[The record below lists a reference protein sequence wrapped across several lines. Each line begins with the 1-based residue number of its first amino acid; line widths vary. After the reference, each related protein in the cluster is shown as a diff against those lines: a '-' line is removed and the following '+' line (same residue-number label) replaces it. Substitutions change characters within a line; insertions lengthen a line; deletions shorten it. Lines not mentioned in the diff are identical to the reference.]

1 MVVKLKLFFDDL
13 VKVSKI
19 TKAKNKKIK
28 IFSLALISNS
38 LVFFDIL
45 IILYFANIFSQ
56 EIQFTNVITDFFL
69 AREFLLPV
77 VIFLRFF
84 FIYIEKI
91 ITINLQISVEK
102 NLRLHLLE
110 EVFVRGNVSV
120 SDAYF
125 YVNTL
130 SAQVGGFYS
139 TLSVFFGS
147 FIQIVVF
154 SGYLLLSNLNI
165 VLIFAGG
172 VLILFIPTFLLTK
185 LGRKY
190 AHVAYVSMNQ
200 ISKDIEKV
208 LDNLFLIKILKF
220 VNKELQNFENSL
232 QKFYKSRVNEVK
244 VGTVNA
250 LMPNFFT
257 LFLLSILIVFFD
269 FIKFLTFDFIGIL
282 LRLFQSLGIFNK
294 NIHTVSSYHVYLE
307 RLYEIESN
315 KDNINFDN
323 FRLID
328 KKNLSSAIEIKGLSF
343 RYLGMSEDMFSNL
356 NIKIPK
362 NEHTIITGPNGSGK
376 STLLG
381 LMSGIFYP
389 TEGEVIANVNKFGY
403 VSATPMILNA
413 SLRENLIYGADAT
426 ISDSELI
433 NLISQFKLFNEV
445 SSDTLDKKISNKSL
459 STGQMQKVSFI
470 RALAS
475 GIDLLVLDES
485 TSNLD
490 IQTKEIIFSVIRSQ
504 NITVINSTHNPEDF
518 KSIDNQIVI
527 HLNDEQRTVEFIKL

>member
-1 MVVKLKLFFDDL
+1 MIDKLRVFFDDL

-28 IFSLALISNS
+28 IISLALISNS

-56 EIQFTNVITDFFL
+56 EIQFNNAITDFFL
-69 AREFLLPV
+69 SKEFLLPL

-110 EVFVRGNVSV
+110 EVFTRGNVSV

-190 AHVAYVSMNQ
+190 AHIAYVSMNQ

-323 FRLID
+323 FKLID
-328 KKNLSSAIEIKGLSF
+328 DKNSISAIEIKELSF
-343 RYLGMSEDMFSNL
+343 RYLGMSEDMFCNL

-381 LMSGIFYP
+381 LMTGIFYP
-389 TEGEVIANVNKFGY
+389 TEGDVIANVHKFGY

-413 SLRENLIYGADAT
+413 SLRENLIYGAETT

-433 NLISQFKLFNEV
+433 NLISEFKLFNEV
-445 SSDTLDKKISNKSL
+445 SPDTLDKKISNKSL

-518 KSIDNQIVI
+518 KSIDNQIII

>member
-1 MVVKLKLFFDDL
+1 MIDKLRVFFDDL

-28 IFSLALISNS
+28 IISLALISNS

-45 IILYFANIFSQ
+45 IILYFSNLFSQ
-56 EIQFTNVITDFFL
+56 EIQFNNAITDYFL
-69 AREFLLPV
+69 EKEFLLPL

-147 FIQIVVF
+147 LIQIIVF
-154 SGYLLLSNLNI
+154 SGYLLISNLNI
-165 VLIFAGG
+165 VLIFGGG

-190 AHVAYVSMNQ
+190 AHIAYVSMNQ

-220 VNKELQNFENSL
+220 VNKELENFENSL
-232 QKFYKSRVNEVK
+232 KKFYQSRVNEVK

-257 LFLLSILIVFFD
+257 LFLLSVLIVFFD
-269 FIKFLTFDFIGIL
+269 FMKFLTFDFIGIL

-323 FRLID
+323 FKLVD
-328 KKNLSSAIEIKGLSF
+328 EKNTISAIEVKDLSF
-343 RYLGMSEDMFSNL
+343 RYLGMSEDMFCNL

-381 LMSGIFYP
+381 LMTGIFYP

-403 VSATPMILNA
+403 VSATPMILSA
-413 SLRENLIYGADAT
+413 SLKDNLLYGADSK

-433 NLISQFKLFNEV
+433 NLISEFKLFNEV
-445 SSDTLDKKISNKSL
+445 SSKTLDKKISNKSL

-490 IQTKEIIFSVIRSQ
+490 IETKETIFSVIKSQ

-518 KSIDNQIVI
+518 KSIDNQII
-527 HLNDEQRTVEFIKL
+527 INLNDDQRTVEFIKL

>member
-1 MVVKLKLFFDDL
+1 MIDKLRVFFDDL

-28 IFSLALISNS
+28 IISLALISNS

-56 EIQFTNVITDFFL
+56 EIQFNNAITDFFL
-69 AREFLLPV
+69 SKEFLLPL

-110 EVFVRGNVSV
+110 EVFTRGNVSV

-190 AHVAYVSMNQ
+190 AHIAYVSMNQ

-323 FRLID
+323 FKLID
-328 KKNLSSAIEIKGLSF
+328 DKNSISAIEIKELSF
-343 RYLGMSEDMFSNL
+343 RYLGMSEDMFCNL

-381 LMSGIFYP
+381 LMTGIFYP
-389 TEGEVIANVNKFGY
+389 TEGDVIANVHKFGY

-413 SLRENLIYGADAT
+413 SLRENLIYGAETT

-433 NLISQFKLFNEV
+433 NLISEFKLFNEV
-445 SSDTLDKKISNKSL
+445 SHDTLDKKISNKSL

-518 KSIDNQIVI
+518 KSIDNQIII

>member
-1 MVVKLKLFFDDL
+1 MIDKLKVFLDDL

-28 IFSLALISNS
+28 IVSLAFISNS

-45 IILYFANIFSQ
+45 IILYFSSMFSQ
-56 EIQFTNVITDFFL
+56 EIQFNNIITDYFL
-69 AREFLLPV
+69 EKEYLLPL

-84 FIYIEKI
+84 FIYLEKI

-147 FIQIVVF
+147 LIQIIVF

-165 VLIFAGG
+165 VLIFGG
-172 VLILFIPTFLLTK
+172 GILILFIPTFLLTK

-190 AHVAYVSMNQ
+190 AHIAYVSMNQ

-208 LDNLFLIKILKF
+208 LDNLFLIKILKL
-220 VNKELQNFENSL
+220 VKKELESFENSL
-232 QKFYKSRVNEVK
+232 RTFYQSRVNEVK
-244 VGTVNA
+244 VGTINA

-269 FIKFLTFDFIGIL
+269 FMRFLTFDFIGIL

-323 FRLID
+323 FKL
-328 KKNLSSAIEIKGLSF
+328 KKVKDSSVAVEIKNLSF
-343 RYLGMSEDMFSNL
+343 RYLGMSEDMFHNL
-356 NIKIPK
+356 NLKIPK

-381 LMSGIFYP
+381 LMTGIFYP
-389 TEGEVIANVNKFGY
+389 TDGEVVARVNKFGY

-413 SLRENLIYGADAT
+413 SLRDNLLYGSDIE
-426 ISDSELI
+426 ISNPELV
-433 NLISQFKLFNEV
+433 NLVSKFKLFNEV
-445 SSDTLDKKISNKSL
+445 NAKTLDKQISNKSL

-490 IQTKEIIFSVIRSQ
+490 NETKEIIFSVIKSQ
-504 NITVINSTHNPEDF
+504 AITVINSTHNPEDF
-518 KSIDNQIVI
+518 KSIDNQIII
-527 HLNDEQRTVEFIKL
+527 HLNDDQRTIEFIKL

>member
-1 MVVKLKLFFDDL
+1 MIDKIKVFFDDL

-19 TKAKNKKIK
+19 TKAKSKKIK
-28 IFSLALISNS
+28 IISLALISNS

-45 IILYFANIFSQ
+45 IILYFSKMFSQ
-56 EIQFTNVITDFFL
+56 DIQFNNAITDYFL
-69 AREFLLPV
+69 EKEFLLPL

-84 FIYIEKI
+84 FIYIEKM

-147 FIQIVVF
+147 LIQIIVF
-154 SGYLLLSNLNI
+154 SGYLLISNLNI
-165 VLIFAGG
+165 VLIFGGG
-172 VLILFIPTFLLTK
+172 VLILFMPTFLLTK

-190 AHVAYVSMNQ
+190 AHITYVSMNQ

-220 VNKELQNFENSL
+220 VNKELENFENSL
-232 QKFYKSRVNEVK
+232 KKFYQSRVNEVK

-257 LFLLSILIVFFD
+257 LFLLSVLIVFFD
-269 FIKFLTFDFIGIL
+269 FMKFLTFDFIGIL

-323 FRLID
+323 FKLVD
-328 KKNLSSAIEIKGLSF
+328 EKNTISAIEVKDLSF
-343 RYLGMSEDMFSNL
+343 RYLGMSEDMFCNL

-381 LMSGIFYP
+381 LMTGIFYP

-403 VSATPMILNA
+403 VSATPMILSA
-413 SLRENLIYGADAT
+413 SLKDNLLYGADSK

-433 NLISQFKLFNEV
+433 NLISEFKLFNEV
-445 SSDTLDKKISNKSL
+445 SSKTLDKKISNKTL

-490 IQTKEIIFSVIRSQ
+490 IETKETIFSIIKSQ

-518 KSIDNQIVI
+518 KSIDNQII
-527 HLNDEQRTVEFIKL
+527 INLNDDQRTVEFIKL

>member
-1 MVVKLKLFFDDL
+1 MIDKLRVFFDDL

-28 IFSLALISNS
+28 IISLALISNS

-45 IILYFANIFSQ
+45 IILYFSNLFSQ
-56 EIQFTNVITDFFL
+56 EIQFNNVITDYFL
-69 AREFLLPV
+69 EKEFLLPL

-147 FIQIVVF
+147 LIQIIVF
-154 SGYLLLSNLNI
+154 SGYLLISNLNI
-165 VLIFAGG
+165 VLIFGGG

-190 AHVAYVSMNQ
+190 AHIAYVSMNQ

-220 VNKELQNFENSL
+220 VNKELENFENSL
-232 QKFYKSRVNEVK
+232 KKFYQSRVNEVK

-257 LFLLSILIVFFD
+257 LFLLSVLIVFFD
-269 FIKFLTFDFIGIL
+269 FMKFLTFDFIGIL

-323 FRLID
+323 FKLVD
-328 KKNLSSAIEIKGLSF
+328 EKNTISAIEVKDLSF
-343 RYLGMSEDMFSNL
+343 RYLGMSEDMFCNL

-381 LMSGIFYP
+381 LMTGIFYP

-403 VSATPMILNA
+403 VSATPMILSA
-413 SLRENLIYGADAT
+413 SLKDNLLYGADSK

-433 NLISQFKLFNEV
+433 NLISEFKLFNEV
-445 SSDTLDKKISNKSL
+445 SSKTLDKKISNKSL

-490 IQTKEIIFSVIRSQ
+490 IETKETIFSVIKSQ

-518 KSIDNQIVI
+518 KSIDNQII
-527 HLNDEQRTVEFIKL
+527 INLNDDQRTVEFIKL

>member
-1 MVVKLKLFFDDL
+1 MVDKLKVFFDDL

-28 IFSLALISNS
+28 IISLALISNS

-56 EIQFTNVITDFFL
+56 EIQFNNTITDFFL
-69 AREFLLPV
+69 SKEFLLPV

-110 EVFVRGNVSV
+110 EVFTRGNVSV

-190 AHVAYVSMNQ
+190 AHIAYVSMNQ

-323 FRLID
+323 FKLID
-328 KKNLSSAIEIKGLSF
+328 DKNSISAIELKELSI
-343 RYLGMSEDMFSNL
+343 RYLGMSEDMFCNL

-381 LMSGIFYP
+381 LMTGIFYP
-389 TEGEVIANVNKFGY
+389 TEGDVIANVNKFGY

-413 SLRENLIYGADAT
+413 SLRENLIYGAETT

-433 NLISQFKLFNEV
+433 NLISEFKLFNEV

-518 KSIDNQIVI
+518 KSIDNQIII

>member
-1 MVVKLKLFFDDL
+1 MVDKLKVFFDDL

-28 IFSLALISNS
+28 IISLALISNS

-56 EIQFTNVITDFFL
+56 EIQFNNTITDFFL
-69 AREFLLPV
+69 SKEFLLPV

-110 EVFVRGNVSV
+110 EVFTRGNVSV

-190 AHVAYVSMNQ
+190 AHIAYVSMNQ

-381 LMSGIFYP
+381 LMTGIFYP
-389 TEGEVIANVNKFGY
+389 TEGDVIANVNKFGY

-413 SLRENLIYGADAT
+413 SLRENLIYGAETT

-433 NLISQFKLFNEV
+433 NLISEFKLFNEV

-518 KSIDNQIVI
+518 KSIDNQIII

>member
-1 MVVKLKLFFDDL
+1 MIDKLKLFLDDL

-28 IFSLALISNS
+28 ILALAVISNS
-38 LVFFDIL
+38 LVLFDIL
-45 IILYFANIFSQ
+45 IILYFSNIFSQ
-56 EIQFTNVITDFFL
+56 EIQFNNIIIDFFL
-69 AREFLLPV
+69 EKEFLLPI

-91 ITINLQISVEK
+91 ITVNLQISIEK

-110 EVFVRGNVSV
+110 EVFIRGNVSV

-147 FIQIVVF
+147 FIQIIVF
-154 SGYLLLSNLNI
+154 SGYLLVSNLNI
-165 VLIFAGG
+165 VLIFASGIF
-172 VLILFIPTFLLTK
+172 ILFIPTFLLTK

-190 AHVAYVSMNQ
+190 AHIAYVSMNQ

-220 VNKELQNFENSL
+220 VSKEIQNFENSL

-244 VGTVNA
+244 VGTLNA

-307 RLYEIESN
+307 KLYEIESN
-315 KDNINFDN
+315 KDSINFDN
-323 FRLID
+323 FKLTD
-328 KKNLSSAIEIKGLSF
+328 ENNLSSAIEVKELSF
-343 RYLGMSEDMFSNL
+343 RYLGMSKDMFSNL
-356 NIKIPK
+356 NFKIPK

-381 LMSGIFYP
+381 LMTGIFYP
-389 TEGEVIANVNKFGY
+389 TQGEVVASVKKFGY
-403 VSATPMILNA
+403 VSATPMILNGT
-413 SLRENLIYGADAT
+413 LRENLVYGTETTVKD
-426 ISDSELI
+426 SDLI
-433 NLISQFKLFNEV
+433 NLISEFKLFHEV
-445 SSDTLDKKISNKSL
+445 SSDILDKKISNKTL

-490 IQTKEIIFSVIRSQ
+490 IQTKEIIFSVINSQ
-504 NITVINSTHNPEDF
+504 NITVVNSTHNPEDF
-518 KSIDNQIVI
+518 KFIDNQIII
-527 HLNDEQRTVEFIKL
+527 HLNDDKRTVEFIKL

>member
-1 MVVKLKLFFDDL
+1 MIDKLKVFFDDL
-13 VKVSKI
+13 IKVSKI

-45 IILYFANIFSQ
+45 IILYFSKMFSQ
-56 EIQFTNVITDFFL
+56 EIQFNNAITDYFL
-69 AREFLLPV
+69 EKEFLLPL

-147 FIQIVVF
+147 LIQIIVF
-154 SGYLLLSNLNI
+154 SGYLLVSNLNI
-165 VLIFAGG
+165 VLIFGGG

-190 AHVAYVSMNQ
+190 AHIAYVSMNQ

-220 VNKELQNFENSL
+220 VNRELENFENSL
-232 QKFYKSRVNEVK
+232 QKFYQSRVNEVK

-257 LFLLSILIVFFD
+257 LFLLSVLIVFFD
-269 FIKFLTFDFIGIL
+269 FMKFLTFDFIGIL

-323 FRLID
+323 FKLVD
-328 KKNLSSAIEIKGLSF
+328 EKNTISAIEVKDLSF
-343 RYLGMSEDMFSNL
+343 RYLGMSEDMFCNL

-381 LMSGIFYP
+381 LMTGIFYP

-403 VSATPMILNA
+403 VSATPMILSA
-413 SLRENLIYGADAT
+413 SLKDNLLYGADSK

-433 NLISQFKLFNEV
+433 NLISEFKLFNEV
-445 SSDTLDKKISNKSL
+445 SSKTLDKKISNKSL

-490 IQTKEIIFSVIRSQ
+490 IETKETIFSVIKSQ

-518 KSIDNQIVI
+518 KSIDNQII
-527 HLNDEQRTVEFIKL
+527 INLNDDQRTVEFIKL

>member
-1 MVVKLKLFFDDL
+1 MVDKLKVFFDDL

-28 IFSLALISNS
+28 IISLALISNS

-56 EIQFTNVITDFFL
+56 EIQFNNAITDFFL
-69 AREFLLPV
+69 SKEFLLPL

-110 EVFVRGNVSV
+110 EVFTRGNVSV

-190 AHVAYVSMNQ
+190 AHIAYVSMNQ

-323 FRLID
+323 FKLID
-328 KKNLSSAIEIKGLSF
+328 DKNSISAIEIKELSF
-343 RYLGMSEDMFSNL
+343 RYLGMSEDMFCNL

-381 LMSGIFYP
+381 LMTGIFYP
-389 TEGEVIANVNKFGY
+389 TEGDVIANVHKFGY

-413 SLRENLIYGADAT
+413 SLRENLIYGAETT

-433 NLISQFKLFNEV
+433 NLISEFKLFNEV
-445 SSDTLDKKISNKSL
+445 SPDTLDKKISNKSL

-518 KSIDNQIVI
+518 KSIDNQIII

>member
-1 MVVKLKLFFDDL
+1 MIDKLRVFFDDL
-13 VKVSKI
+13 IKVSKI

-28 IFSLALISNS
+28 IISLAIISNS
-38 LVFFDIL
+38 LVFLDIL

-56 EIQFTNVITDFFL
+56 KIQFNNVITDFFL
-69 AREFLLPV
+69 AKEYLLPL

-147 FIQIVVF
+147 LIQIVVF

-190 AHVAYVSMNQ
+190 AHTAYVSMNQ

-294 NIHTVSSYHVYLE
+294 NIHTVSSYHIYLE

-315 KDNINFDN
+315 KENINFDN
-323 FRLID
+323 FKLID
-328 KKNLSSAIEIKGLSF
+328 NKNLTSAIEINGLSF
-343 RYLGMSEDMFSNL
+343 KYLGMSEDMFSNL
-356 NIKIPK
+356 NIKIPR
-362 NEHTIITGPNGSGK
+362 NEHTVITGPNGSGK

-389 TEGEVIANVNKFGY
+389 TKGEVVANVNKFGY

-413 SLRENLIYGADAT
+413 SLRENLIYGADT
-426 ISDSELI
+426 PISDSELL
-433 NLISQFKLFNEV
+433 NLITEFKLFNEIN
-445 SSDTLDKKISNKSL
+445 SDILDKKISNKSL

-475 GIDLLVLDES
+475 RIDILVLDES

-518 KSIDNQIVI
+518 KSVDNQIII

>member
-1 MVVKLKLFFDDL
+1 
-13 VKVSKI
+13 
-19 TKAKNKKIK
+19 
-28 IFSLALISNS
+28 
-38 LVFFDIL
+38 
-45 IILYFANIFSQ
+45 
-56 EIQFTNVITDFFL
+56 
-69 AREFLLPV
+69 
-77 VIFLRFF
+77 
-84 FIYIEKI
+84 
-91 ITINLQISVEK
+91 
-102 NLRLHLLE
+102 
-110 EVFVRGNVSV
+110 
-120 SDAYF
+120 
-125 YVNTL
+125 
-130 SAQVGGFYS
+130 
-139 TLSVFFGS
+139 LSVFFGS
-147 FIQIVVF
+147 LIQIVVF
-154 SGYLLLSNLNI
+154 SGYILLSNLNI

-190 AHVAYVSMNQ
+190 AHTAYVSMNQ

-323 FRLID
+323 FKLID
-328 KKNLSSAIEIKGLSF
+328 DKNSISAIEIKELSF
-343 RYLGMSEDMFSNL
+343 RYLGMSEDMFCNL

-381 LMSGIFYP
+381 LMTGIFYP
-389 TEGEVIANVNKFGY
+389 TEGDVIANVHKFGY

-413 SLRENLIYGADAT
+413 SLRENLIYGAETT

-433 NLISQFKLFNEV
+433 NLISEFKLFNEV
-445 SSDTLDKKISNKSL
+445 SPDTLDKKISNKSL

-518 KSIDNQIVI
+518 KSIDNQIII

>member
-1 MVVKLKLFFDDL
+1 MVNKLKVFFDDL

-28 IFSLALISNS
+28 IISLALISNS

-56 EIQFTNVITDFFL
+56 EIQFNNAITDFFL
-69 AREFLLPV
+69 AKEFLLPL

-190 AHVAYVSMNQ
+190 AHIAYVSMNQ

-389 TEGEVIANVNKFGY
+389 TEGEVVANVNKFGY

-413 SLRENLIYGADAT
+413 SLRENLIYGADTT

-433 NLISQFKLFNEV
+433 NLISEFKLFNEV

-475 GIDLLVLDES
+475 RIDLLVLDES

-518 KSIDNQIVI
+518 KSIDNQIII

>member
-1 MVVKLKLFFDDL
+1 MIDKLKVFLDDL

-28 IFSLALISNS
+28 IISLAFISNS

-45 IILYFANIFSQ
+45 IILYFSSMFSQ
-56 EIQFTNVITDFFL
+56 EIQFNNIITDYFL
-69 AREFLLPV
+69 EKQYLLPL

-84 FIYIEKI
+84 FIYLEKI

-147 FIQIVVF
+147 LIQIIVF

-165 VLIFAGG
+165 VLIFGG
-172 VLILFIPTFLLTK
+172 GILILFIPTFLLTK

-190 AHVAYVSMNQ
+190 AHIAYVSMNQ

-208 LDNLFLIKILKF
+208 LDNLFLIKILKL
-220 VNKELQNFENSL
+220 VNKELKSFENSL
-232 QKFYKSRVNEVK
+232 RTFYQSRVNEVK
-244 VGTVNA
+244 VGTINA

-269 FIKFLTFDFIGIL
+269 FMRFLTFDFIGIL

-323 FRLID
+323 FKLKEVKD
-328 KKNLSSAIEIKGLSF
+328 SSVAVEIKNLSF
-343 RYLGMSEDMFSNL
+343 RYLGMSEDMFQNL
-356 NIKIPK
+356 NLKIPK

-381 LMSGIFYP
+381 LMTGIFYP
-389 TEGEVIANVNKFGY
+389 TDGEVVARVNKFGY

-413 SLRENLIYGADAT
+413 SLRDNLLYGSDIE
-426 ISDSELI
+426 ISNPELV
-433 NLISQFKLFNEV
+433 NLVSKFKLFNEV
-445 SSDTLDKKISNKSL
+445 NAKTLDKQISNKSL

-490 IQTKEIIFSVIRSQ
+490 NETKETIFSVIKSQ
-504 NITVINSTHNPEDF
+504 DITVINSTHNPEDF
-518 KSIDNQIVI
+518 KSIDNQIII
-527 HLNDEQRTVEFIKL
+527 HLNDDQRTIEFIKL

>member
-1 MVVKLKLFFDDL
+1 MVDKLKVFFDDL

>member
-1 MVVKLKLFFDDL
+1 MIDKLRVFFDDL

-28 IFSLALISNS
+28 IISLALISNF

-45 IILYFANIFSQ
+45 IILYFSNLFSQ
-56 EIQFTNVITDFFL
+56 EIQFNNVITDYFL
-69 AREFLLPV
+69 EKEFLLPL

-147 FIQIVVF
+147 LIQIIVF
-154 SGYLLLSNLNI
+154 SGYLLISNLNI
-165 VLIFAGG
+165 VLIFGGG

-190 AHVAYVSMNQ
+190 AHIAYVSMNQ

-220 VNKELQNFENSL
+220 VNKELENFENSL
-232 QKFYKSRVNEVK
+232 KKFYQSRVNEVK

-257 LFLLSILIVFFD
+257 LFLLSVLIVFFD
-269 FIKFLTFDFIGIL
+269 FMKFLTFDFIGIL

-323 FRLID
+323 FKLVD
-328 KKNLSSAIEIKGLSF
+328 EKNTISAIEVKDLSF
-343 RYLGMSEDMFSNL
+343 RYLGMSEDMFCNL

-381 LMSGIFYP
+381 LMTGIFYP

-403 VSATPMILNA
+403 VSATPMILSA
-413 SLRENLIYGADAT
+413 SLKDNLLYGADSK

-433 NLISQFKLFNEV
+433 NLISEFKLFNEV
-445 SSDTLDKKISNKSL
+445 SSKTLDKKISNKSL

-490 IQTKEIIFSVIRSQ
+490 IETKETIFSVIKSQ

-518 KSIDNQIVI
+518 KSIDNQII
-527 HLNDEQRTVEFIKL
+527 INLNDDQRTVEFIKL

>member
-1 MVVKLKLFFDDL
+1 MVDKLKVFFDDL

-28 IFSLALISNS
+28 IISLALISNS

-56 EIQFTNVITDFFL
+56 EIQFNNTITDFFL
-69 AREFLLPV
+69 SKEFLLPV

-110 EVFVRGNVSV
+110 EVFTRGNVSV

-190 AHVAYVSMNQ
+190 AHIAYVSMNQ

-323 FRLID
+323 FKLID
-328 KKNLSSAIEIKGLSF
+328 DKNSISAIELKELSF
-343 RYLGMSEDMFSNL
+343 RYLGMSEDMFCNL

-381 LMSGIFYP
+381 LMTGIFYP
-389 TEGEVIANVNKFGY
+389 TEGDVIANVNKFGY

-413 SLRENLIYGADAT
+413 SLRENLIYGAETT

-433 NLISQFKLFNEV
+433 NLISEFKLFNEV

-518 KSIDNQIVI
+518 KSIDNQIII

>member
-1 MVVKLKLFFDDL
+1 MVDKLKVFFDDL

-120 SDAYF
+120 SDAFF

>member
-1 MVVKLKLFFDDL
+1 MFNKLKVFFDDL

-19 TKAKNKKIK
+19 TKAQNKKIK
-28 IFSLALISNS
+28 IISLALISNS

-56 EIQFTNVITDFFL
+56 EIQLNNTITNFFL
-69 AREFLLPV
+69 TKEFLLPV
-77 VIFLRFF
+77 VIFIRFF
-84 FIYIEKI
+84 FIYIEKV

-139 TLSVFFGS
+139 TLSVFLGS

-165 VLIFAGG
+165 VLIFTGG
-172 VLILFIPTFLLTK
+172 VLVLFIPTFLLTK

-208 LDNLFLIKILKF
+208 LDNLFLIKILKL

-232 QKFYKSRVNEVK
+232 KIFYKSRVNEVK

-294 NIHTVSSYHVYLE
+294 NIHTLSSYHVYLE

-315 KDNINFDN
+315 KNNINFDN

-328 KKNLSSAIEIKGLSF
+328 NKNLTSAIEIKGLSF
-343 RYLGMSEDMFSNL
+343 RYLGMSEDMYSNI

-389 TEGEVIANVNKFGY
+389 TKGEVVANVNKFGY

-413 SLRENLIYGADAT
+413 SLRENLIYGADT
-426 ISDSELI
+426 IISDSELI
-433 NLISQFKLFNEV
+433 NLISEFQLFNEI

-490 IQTKEIIFSVIRSQ
+490 IHTKEIIFSVIKSQ

-518 KSIDNQIVI
+518 KSIDNQIII
-527 HLNDEQRTVEFIKL
+527 HLNDKQRLVEFIKL

>member
-1 MVVKLKLFFDDL
+1 MVDKLKVFFDDL
-13 VKVSKI
+13 AKVSKI

-28 IFSLALISNS
+28 IIFLALISNS

-56 EIQFTNVITDFFL
+56 EIQFNNAITDFFL
-69 AREFLLPV
+69 TKESLLPV

-154 SGYLLLSNLNI
+154 SGYLLFSNLNI

-389 TEGEVIANVNKFGY
+389 TEGEVVANVNKFGY

-413 SLRENLIYGADAT
+413 SLRENLIYGAETT

-433 NLISQFKLFNEV
+433 NLISEFKLFNEV

-518 KSIDNQIVI
+518 KSIDNQIII

>member
-1 MVVKLKLFFDDL
+1 MVDKLKVFFDDL

-28 IFSLALISNS
+28 IISLALISNS

-56 EIQFTNVITDFFL
+56 EIQFNNIITNFFL
-69 AREFLLPV
+69 AKEFLLPV

-130 SAQVGGFYS
+130 SGQVGGFYS

-147 FIQIVVF
+147 FIQIIVF

-190 AHVAYVSMNQ
+190 AHIAYVSMNQ

-244 VGTVNA
+244 VGTINA

-282 LRLFQSLGIFNK
+282 LRLFQSLGLFNK

-315 KDNINFDN
+315 KDIINFDN

-328 KKNLSSAIEIKGLSF
+328 EKNLSSAIEIKGLSF
-343 RYLGMSEDMFSNL
+343 RYLGMRENMFSNL
-356 NIKIPK
+356 NLKIPK

-381 LMSGIFYP
+381 LMTGIFYP
-389 TEGEVIANVNKFGY
+389 TEGEVVANVNKFGY

-413 SLRENLIYGADAT
+413 SLRENLIYGADTT
-426 ISDSELI
+426 ISDSELL
-433 NLISQFKLFNEV
+433 NLITEFKLFNEIN
-445 SSDTLDKKISNKSL
+445 SDILDKKISNKSL

-518 KSIDNQIVI
+518 KSIDNQIII
-527 HLNDEQRTVEFIKL
+527 HLNDDQRMVDFIKL

>member
-1 MVVKLKLFFDDL
+1 MVDKLKVFFDDL

-19 TKAKNKKIK
+19 TKAKNKKIR
-28 IFSLALISNS
+28 IISLAIISNS

-56 EIQFTNVITDFFL
+56 EIQFNNVITDFFL
-69 AREFLLPV
+69 SKDFLLPV

-102 NLRLHLLE
+102 NLRIHLLK
-110 EVFVRGNVSV
+110 EVFTRGNVSV

-190 AHVAYVSMNQ
+190 AHIAYVSMNQ

-323 FRLID
+323 FKLID
-328 KKNLSSAIEIKGLSF
+328 DKNSIYAIEIKELSF
-343 RYLGMSEDMFSNL
+343 RYLGMSEDMFCNL

-381 LMSGIFYP
+381 LMTGIFYP
-389 TEGEVIANVNKFGY
+389 TEGDVIANVNKFGY

-413 SLRENLIYGADAT
+413 SLRENLIYGAETT

-433 NLISQFKLFNEV
+433 NLISEFKLFNEV

-490 IQTKEIIFSVIRSQ
+490 FQTKEIIFSVIRSQ

-518 KSIDNQIVI
+518 KSIDNQIII
-527 HLNDEQRTVEFIKL
+527 HLNDDQRTVEFIKL